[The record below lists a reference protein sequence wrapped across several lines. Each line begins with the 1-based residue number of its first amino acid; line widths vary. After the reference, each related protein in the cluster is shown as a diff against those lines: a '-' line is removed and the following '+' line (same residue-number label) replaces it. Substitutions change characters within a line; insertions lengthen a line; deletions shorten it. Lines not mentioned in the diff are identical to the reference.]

1 MEKLTD
7 FVSNHMNDDTARLI
21 LDRSKWPGIDMEL
34 AVNCIESRRKLRGK
48 VQEWHENPGLI
59 FPAKLSAEQCS
70 SSSTATYK
78 ASLASHII
86 NSSCTG
92 GTQDKPGLKTGWKL
106 ADLTGGL
113 GVDSWFFS
121 KAAGEVLYCEIK
133 KELCMAAKHNF
144 SMLGTD
150 NITVVNCAVTPSSC
164 LPSDRNA
171 EATSKSPAEILETFR
186 PDIIYMDPARRSGSG
201 KKVFLLEDCTPDVLT
216 LTDELFIQA
225 RHILLK
231 LSPMADI
238 TMAGAR
244 LGRTCREVHA
254 VSYGGECKELLIWLD
269 REWSGGY
276 SITACE
282 LHGKDKGIF
291 TFHPEEEKNAV
302 PAIAP
307 KHDFENPGNNLLLFE
322 PGKALM
328 KSGAF
333 NLMSERLGLRKIGR
347 STHYYIMD
355 ASAFEHSD
363 KFENLG
369 RLGKFFRIINCSPL
383 DKRSIKEAGASFPD
397 ADVTARNIPMDTE
410 ALRKKLS
417 ANVAKASGTTK
428 SKRQGCQE
436 EQETGTQQ
444 KNQTGCQSESIHIF
458 GLKSDTSGN
467 LLLVTSRTI
476 VKHT

>member
-21 LDRSKWPGIDMEL
+21 LDRSKWPGIDIEL

-78 ASLASHII
+78 ASIASDII
-86 NSSCTG
+86 NSSCAVG
-92 GTQDKPGLKTGWKL
+92 AHDNHGMKTGWKL

-121 KAAGEVLYCEIK
+121 KVAGNVLYCEMK
-133 KELCMAAKHNF
+133 RELCMAARHNF
-144 SMLGTD
+144 SMLGTE
-150 NITVVNCAVTPSSC
+150 NITVTHCAVTPSSC
-164 LPSDRNA
+164 LPADRDA

-186 PDIIYMDPARRSGSG
+186 PDIIYMDPARRTGSG

-238 TMAGAR
+238 TMTAAR
-244 LGRTCREVHA
+244 LGATCREIHT

-282 LHGKDKGIF
+282 LHGNSKGTF
-291 TFHPEEEKNAV
+291 TFRPEEEKNAV

-333 NLMSERLGLRKIGR
+333 NLMSERLGLRKFGR

-355 ASAFEHSD
+355 ASSFGHSD

-369 RLGKFFRIINCSPL
+369 RLGKFFRIINCRPL

-417 ANVAKASGTTK
+417 ACAPKTTAS
-428 SKRQGCQE
+428 SKCQNNDSGKT
-436 EQETGTQQ
+436 QEPVTVQDRSLNCKTDG
-444 KNQTGCQSESIHIF
+444 IHIF
-458 GLKSDTSGN
+458 GLKSDTAGN
-467 LLLVTSRTI
+467 QLLVTSRTI
-476 VKHT
+476 IRHT